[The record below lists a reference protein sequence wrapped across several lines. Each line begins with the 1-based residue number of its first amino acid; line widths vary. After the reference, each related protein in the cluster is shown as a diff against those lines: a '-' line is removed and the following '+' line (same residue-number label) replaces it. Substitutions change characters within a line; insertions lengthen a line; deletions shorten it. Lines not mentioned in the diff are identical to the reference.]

1 MAKAKTLTE
10 TARAILE
17 GENLNESGIPSIG
30 PLGGGVSNPN
40 PVDPS
45 TASTGNAK
53 TLRPS
58 SKAKEERH
66 AQNGDGAPGPEAFP
80 AAQDLG
86 GSTPTSNIS
95 DNLGAKGAVKGKDK
109 SKSSKASVAAEPP
122 KKLSEEDEVISEEA
136 AEIGEFIELALAEGI
151 DPEDILSAIAE
162 EYGLDEETMESIA
175 EHLADVLSEEHC
187 EDDDED
193 DKDDKKKKMDET
205 YEVDMTEHVN
215 ALLEGENLSE
225 EFREKATTIF
235 EAAVKAKIEE
245 ELALIEQAYSETLEE
260 RVEQIKEELTSDVD
274 DYLNYMIETWLE
286 ENAVAVESALRSELT
301 EDFISGLR
309 ALFAEHYI
317 DIPEEE
323 VVVVEELA
331 QTVEELEAM
340 KRSSVT

>member
-53 TLRPS
+53 TLRPNA
-58 SKAKEERH
+58 KAKEERH

-109 SKSSKASVAAEPP
+109 SKSSRSNVAAEPP
-122 KKLSEEDEVISEEA
+122 KKLSEEEIEEEEMISEEA

-151 DPEDILSAIAE
+151 APEDILSAIAE
-162 EYGLDEETMESIA
+162 EYGLDEETMEFIA
-175 EHLADVLSEEHC
+175 EHLANVISEEKEC
-187 EDDDED
+187 DDDDDED

-215 ALLEGENLSE
+215 ALLEGESLSE
-225 EFREKATTIF
+225 EFRQKATTIF

-260 RVEQIKEELTSDVD
+260 RVSQIKEELTSDVD

-286 ENAVAVESALRSELT
+286 DNAVAVESCT
-301 EDFISGLR
+301 PF
-309 ALFAEHYI
+309 
-317 DIPEEE
+317 
-323 VVVVEELA
+323 
-331 QTVEELEAM
+331 
-340 KRSSVT
+340 